1 MHVKPAVILFL
12 QIWFNKCISK
22 KKKEKLD
29 VIWIYSMYLYIL
41 LLCDNIVDIRRNGRD
56 SL

>member
-1 MHVKPAVILFL
+1 MVQQVYK
-12 QIWFNKCISK
+12 Q